1 MKAIIY
7 GAAWCHA
14 CHQAAAWLRAQGVE
28 VEERDY
34 TEAPG
39 EVQSL
44 PVISIGGEIV
54 VGFNRAKLSEV
65 IRRYEGHQD

>member
-1 MKAIIY
+1 VKAIIY

-34 TEAPG
+34 TEAPFEVLSLPAVEIAG
-39 EVQSL
+39 EVL
-44 PVISIGGEIV
+44 M
-54 VGFNRAKLSEV
+54 GFDKTKLV
-65 IRRYEGHQD
+65 KALRHHQN